1 MSEHQKHTVFLRH
14 LIQSED
20 TEECRQLQAR
30 LSKAE
35 EDERVVRCAIA
46 LVGLLTALAIA
57 GLVYSAVLMQD
68 FPHNKSQL
76 AFKVFLA
83 LGLASFICLVTF
95 TGVWIRCRGILS
107 RLHDECRE
115 LVSSALAQGLK
126 SLQTIPF
133 PRTAKHK
140 NFSVY
145 QNRTSVTGESA
156 DSLQLQKAL

>member
-1 MSEHQKHTVFLRH
+1 MSEHQKHTVFLKH

-20 TEECRQLQAR
+20 TEACRELEAR
-30 LSKAE
+30 LCKAE

-57 GLVYSAVLMQD
+57 GLVYSAVLLQD

-76 AFKVFLA
+76 ALKVFLS
-83 LGLASFICLVTF
+83 LGLASFTCLVTF
-95 TGVWIRCRGILS
+95 TGVWIRCRGTLS
-107 RLHDECRE
+107 RLHDECRA
-115 LVSSALAQGLK
+115 LLDSALAQGLK

-133 PRTAKHK
+133 PRTAQRE

-145 QNRTSVTGESA
+145 QNRTSATGESA
-156 DSLQLQKAL
+156 DPLQLQKAL